1 MDKLLMKLE
10 KPYFGSIS
18 GPYLVQKPLNKIF
31 RKKVFQD
38 SFKPLCY
45 GNFMLRTEKILRV
58 NFS

>member
-1 MDKLLMKLE
+1 MKLE

-18 GPYLVQKPLNKIF
+18 GPFLVQKPLKKIF
-31 RKKVFQD
+31 SKKVFQE